1 MKNGRL
7 FAGFTL
13 LMVSTVGAG
22 CDQLQPQD
30 FLDEGGGESSPVSP
44 EAPSVERFAGPCLE
58 RFGRPGETGPGHQT
72 RTAYDAEGRVST
84 IEIDR
89 NGDGQAEVRESLAWE
104 TAGILRSRERD
115 LGADGTAEV
124 SEWLMGRTM
133 DMLIYERFSGGDSF
147 EREVQKLNTD
157 GAVIEVSVDRG
168 GDGAVD
174 ERSYI
179 EHDTL
184 GRERARRVE
193 DADGA
198 LLSLRT
204 RIFDEDAPQNEGP
217 VQVREDSNGDGEADA
232 LFALEYDARGL
243 TARETEVDPGDG
255 ALLERRE
262 HVYDLAGNRLLT
274 RIIGPDG
281 RVEAETTFGYEC
293 F

>member
-13 LMVSTVGAG
+13 LMVSTVSAG

-44 EAPSVERFAGPCLE
+44 EAPSVERFVGPCLE

-72 RTAYDAEGRVST
+72 RTAYDADGRVTS

-104 TAGILRSRERD
+104 TGGILRSRERD

-124 SEWLMGRTM
+124 SEWLMGRTT
-133 DMLIYERFSGGDSF
+133 DTLIYERFSGGDSF
-147 EREVQKLNTD
+147 EREVQKLNTV
-157 GAVIEVSVDRG
+157 GAVIEASVDRG

-174 ERSYI
+174 ERTFI
-179 EHDTL
+179 EHDAL
-184 GRERARRVE
+184 GRERTRRVE
-193 DADGA
+193 DAGGA
-198 LLSLRT
+198 LVSLRT
-204 RIFDEDAPQNEGP
+204 RIFDEDAPENEGP
-217 VQVREDSNGDGEADA
+217 VQIREDSNGDGEADA
-232 LFALEYDARGL
+232 LFALEYDAQGL
-243 TARETEVDPGDG
+243 TARETEVDPSDG

-262 HVYDLAGNRLLT
+262 HVYDIAGNRLLT

-281 RVEAETTFGYEC
+281 RVEAETTFGYGC